1 MSPIH
6 RKSRDEAS
14 GKQAGGVVYTRGRA
28 TPARPGSPNPMTISG
43 GAGGPVTSTVYG
55 FSDELLSLMQGALR
69 DLVDVSRA
77 RCALV
82 IDRTG
87 CILASAGDFH
97 PINPSTMGAIAAA
110 TIAALNSMVSRASSP
125 EVSVKFYGGEVDKI
139 HFVLIDDR
147 LALCL
152 LHSRQA
158 TSGQIRAASKAF
170 LQKVGPELAPE
181 RTLSNE
187 DTGRLRNAV
196 SFIETKLDEMFTD

>member
-1 MSPIH
+1 MAPIK
-6 RKSRDEAS
+6 RKPGTSAEPAAVRPR
-14 GKQAGGVVYTRGRA
+14 GQLPGTTIYTRPRGA
-28 TPARPGSPNPMTISG
+28 SPGPAAPLTISSGAGSPGS
-43 GAGGPVTSTVYG
+43 VFG
-55 FSDELLSLMQGALR
+55 FSESLLTLTQEALR
-69 DLVDVSRA
+69 ELVDVSRA

-125 EVSVKFYGGEVDKI
+125 EVSVKFYGGDVDKI
-139 HFVLIDDR
+139 HFVLIEDR

-158 TSGQIRAASKAF
+158 TSGQIRAAARAF
-170 LQKVGPELAPE
+170 LQ
-181 RTLSNE
+181 
-187 DTGRLRNAV
+187 
-196 SFIETKLDEMFTD
+196 